1 MRFSDFQKSV
11 DFLKENLLDF
21 SGYFWISPGFY
32 FKLNRFLIWVD
43 FPNSSRFLGNSFFGK
58 VYRIFGVKW
67 PLVTSICLKF
77 L

>member
-43 FPNSSRFLGNSFFGK
+43 FPNSSRFFREFIFWQSVQDFWSEMAVGN
-58 VYRIFGVKW
+58 
-67 PLVTSICLKF
+67 
-77 L
+77 